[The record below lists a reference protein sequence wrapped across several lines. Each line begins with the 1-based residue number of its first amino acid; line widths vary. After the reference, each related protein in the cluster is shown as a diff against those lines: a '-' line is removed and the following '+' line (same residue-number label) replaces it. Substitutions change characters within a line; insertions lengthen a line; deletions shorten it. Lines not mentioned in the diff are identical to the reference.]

1 MKGSYLGPEFDDS
14 SVEKSLKNLKA
25 NFVKLNR
32 EEMLDVVSE
41 EIKNEK
47 AAGWFQGKME
57 FGPRAL
63 GSRSILA
70 DPRSDKT
77 QKNLNLKIKFRE
89 SFRPF
94 APSILKEHCDKYFKL
109 NTVSP
114 YMLIVSEV
122 KDEIRSKLT
131 DQENLLFGIE
141 KLNIKR
147 STIPAVTH
155 VDYSAR
161 VQTVEKNTNLIFYD
175 LISKFYEKTG
185 CPLVVNTSFNIRGE
199 PIVCTVEDAYNCFM
213 GTNLDLLVINN
224 FILKKVDQK
233 NTSKNNYQDKYEL
246 D

>member
-1 MKGSYLGPEFDDS
+1 
-14 SVEKSLKNLKA
+14 
-25 NFVKLNR
+25 
-32 EEMLDVVSE
+32 
-41 EIKNEK
+41 
-47 AAGWFQGKME
+47 
-57 FGPRAL
+57 
-63 GSRSILA
+63 
-70 DPRSDKT
+70 
-77 QKNLNLKIKFRE
+77 
-89 SFRPF
+89 
-94 APSILKEHCDKYFKL
+94 
-109 NTVSP
+109 
-114 YMLIVSEV
+114 MLIVSEV
-122 KDEIRSKLT
+122 KDEIRCQLT

-161 VQTVEKNTNLIFYD
+161 IQTVEKNTNLIFYD

-224 FILKKVDQK
+224 FVLKKEDQK
-233 NTSKNNYQDKYEL
+233 NTPKNDYQDKYEL